1 VSARTRAGGKWDHGA
16 VNIETERALSTDGGL
31 AAAEMPLTL
40 YLVKRLELVIRALM
54 DDALR
59 PLGVTTLQY
68 TALTVLESR
77 GPLSSAQLAR
87 RSFLRPQTM
96 HEMVLSLEKRGVI
109 AREPQEGN
117 KRILLARLT
126 DEGRDL
132 LAQCNPLVLEIE
144 RELLA
149 GLPPEAR
156 AGFRNEL
163 QHGIAALGNLSA
175 TRRATVTGTE

>member
-1 VSARTRAGGKWDHGA
+1 VD
-16 VNIETERALSTDGGL
+16 IDTERGWRTDGGL

-68 TALTVLESR
+68 TALTVLDSR

-109 AREPQEGN
+109 AREPQENN

-132 LAQCNPLVLEIE
+132 LTQCNPLVLQIE
-144 RELLA
+144 QELLA
-149 GLPPEAR
+149 DLPPEAR
-156 AGFRNEL
+156 GRFRDQL
-163 QHGIAALGNLSA
+163 QHGITVLGTLSA
-175 TRRATVTGTE
+175 NRRAAVTGAE

>member
-1 VSARTRAGGKWDHGA
+1 MNT
-16 VNIETERALSTDGGL
+16 ETEQVASTDGAL
-31 AAAEMPLTL
+31 AEAEMPLTL

-68 TALTVLESR
+68 TALTVLDSR

-109 AREPQEGN
+109 AREPQDGN

-126 DEGRDL
+126 DAGRDL

-144 RELLA
+144 RELLS
-149 GLPPEAR
+149 GLPTEAR
-156 AGFRNEL
+156 PAFRADL
-163 QHGIAALGNLSA
+163 QRGIAALGNLSA
-175 TRRATVTGTE
+175 TRRATVTGGE

>member
-1 VSARTRAGGKWDHGA
+1 MD
-16 VNIETERALSTDGGL
+16 IDTERGRSADGGL

-109 AREPQEGN
+109 AREPHENN
-117 KRILLARLT
+117 KRILLAQLT
-126 DEGRDL
+126 DEGREL

-144 RELLA
+144 HELLA
-149 GLPPEAR
+149 DLPPAAR
-156 AGFRNEL
+156 GALRDQL
-163 QHGIAALGNLSA
+163 QRGIAVLGTLSA
-175 TRRATVTGTE
+175 NRRASVTAAE

>member
-1 VSARTRAGGKWDHGA
+1 
-16 VNIETERALSTDGGL
+16 VNIETERVWSAEGGL
-31 AAAEMPLTL
+31 ADAEMPLTL

-68 TALTVLESR
+68 TALTVLDSR

-109 AREPQEGN
+109 TREPQEGN

-126 DEGRDL
+126 DVGREL
-132 LAQCNPLVLEIE
+132 LAGCNPLVLEIE
-144 RELLA
+144 QELLT
-149 GLPPEAR
+149 GLPQECRPE
-156 AGFRNEL
+156 FRDGL
-163 QHGIAALGNLSA
+163 QRGITTLGNLSA

>member
-1 VSARTRAGGKWDHGA
+1 MD
-16 VNIETERALSTDGGL
+16 IDTERGWRTDGGL

-68 TALTVLESR
+68 TALTVLDSR

-109 AREPQEGN
+109 AREPQENN
-117 KRILLARLT
+117 KRILLAQLT
-126 DEGRDL
+126 DEGREL
-132 LAQCNPLVLEIE
+132 IAQCNPLVLQIE
-144 RELLA
+144 QELLA
-149 GLPPEAR
+149 DLPQDAR
-156 AGFRNEL
+156 AGFRDQL
-163 QHGIAALGNLSA
+163 QHGIAVLGTLSA
-175 TRRATVTGTE
+175 NRRAAVTGTE

>member
-1 VSARTRAGGKWDHGA
+1 
-16 VNIETERALSTDGGL
+16 VNIETERVLSADGGL
-31 AAAEMPLTL
+31 AAPEMPLTL

-126 DEGRDL
+126 DEGREL

-156 AGFRNEL
+156 AEFRNEL
-163 QHGIAALGNLSA
+163 QHGIGALGNLSA
-175 TRRATVTGTE
+175 TRRATVAGTE

>member
-1 VSARTRAGGKWDHGA
+1 MAC
-16 VNIETERALSTDGGL
+16 VNIETERVWSAEGGL
-31 AAAEMPLTL
+31 ADAEMPLTL

-68 TALTVLESR
+68 TALTVLDSR

-109 AREPQEGN
+109 TREPQEGN

-126 DEGRDL
+126 DEGREL
-132 LAQCNPLVLEIE
+132 LARCNPLVLEIE
-144 RELLA
+144 HELLA
-149 GLPPEAR
+149 GLPQECRP
-156 AGFRNEL
+156 GFRDGL
-163 QHGIAALGNLSA
+163 QRGITTLGTLSA
-175 TRRATVTGTE
+175 TRRATVPGTE

>member
-1 VSARTRAGGKWDHGA
+1 VSARTRADGKWDHGA
-16 VNIETERALSTDGGL
+16 VNIETERVRSTDSGL
-31 AAAEMPLTL
+31 AGAEMPLTL

-109 AREPQEGN
+109 AREPQQGN
-117 KRILLARLT
+117 KRILLAQLT
-126 DEGRDL
+126 DTGREL

-149 GLPPEAR
+149 DLAPDAR
-156 AGFRNEL
+156 AVFRDDL
-163 QHGIAALGNLSA
+163 QHGIATLGTLSA

>member
-1 VSARTRAGGKWDHGA
+1 
-16 VNIETERALSTDGGL
+16 VNIETERASSTDGGL

-126 DEGRDL
+126 GEGREL

-149 GLPPEAR
+149 GLPQEVR
-156 AGFRNEL
+156 AGFRDDL

-175 TRRATVTGTE
+175 IRRATLAGTE

>member
-1 VSARTRAGGKWDHGA
+1 M
-16 VNIETERALSTDGGL
+16 NIETERVSSTDGVL
-31 AAAEMPLTL
+31 AGAEMPLTL
-40 YLVKRLELVIRALM
+40 YLVKRLELVIRALL

-68 TALTVLESR
+68 TALTVLDSR

-126 DEGRDL
+126 DSGRTL

-149 GLPPEAR
+149 GLPPAAR
-156 AGFRNEL
+156 SAFRDDL
-163 QHGIAALGNLSA
+163 QFGIAALGNLSA
-175 TRRATVTGTE
+175 TRRATVTATE

>member
-1 VSARTRAGGKWDHGA
+1 M
-16 VNIETERALSTDGGL
+16 NIETERASSTEGVL
-31 AAAEMPLTL
+31 AGAEMPLTL

-96 HEMVLSLEKRGVI
+96 HEMVLNLEKRGVI

-126 DEGRDL
+126 DAGRDL

-144 RELLA
+144 RELLS
-149 GLPPEAR
+149 GLPREAR
-156 AGFRNEL
+156 PVFRDNL

-175 TRRATVTGTE
+175 TRRAAVTGTE

>member
-1 VSARTRAGGKWDHGA
+1 MD
-16 VNIETERALSTDGGL
+16 IDTERGWSTDGGL

-59 PLGVTTLQY
+59 PFGVTTLQY
-68 TALTVLESR
+68 TALTVLDSR

-96 HEMVLSLEKRGVI
+96 HEMVLNLEKRGVI
-109 AREPQEGN
+109 AREPQENN
-117 KRILLARLT
+117 KRILLAQLT
-126 DEGRDL
+126 DAGREL

-144 RELLA
+144 QELLA
-149 GLPPEAR
+149 DLPPGAR
-156 AGFRNEL
+156 AGFRDQL
-163 QHGIAALGNLSA
+163 QHGIAVLGALSA
-175 TRRATVTGTE
+175 NRRATVATTE